1 MMKKTSYLA
10 AVAVLLSACSQIP
23 DEAYFNRGSPY
34 SLLDASS
41 EVVNVALVSEDS
53 VAEVVQWVDQDQP
66 TQAELYCL
74 DGDPVCMQTLETL
87 EMFRVPVHY
96 VSAADNNLV
105 LIYDRIVA
113 RDCDNRYMD
122 NPVNPYNLSHKSFGC
137 STAVNMVQM
146 VGDKRQ
152 FTSPALLDFRDG
164 DKAVQDYETYMNPL
178 STEEFGSSSQ
188 GGGLNQAFS
197 SGQ

>member
-1 MMKKTSYLA
+1 MKKTSYLA
-10 AVAVLLSACSQIP
+10 TIAVLLSACSQIP
-23 DEAYFNRGSPY
+23 DEAYTNRGSPF

-53 VAEVVQWVDQDQP
+53 VAEVVQWIDQDQP

-105 LIYDRIVA
+105 LIYDRIIA
-113 RDCDNRYMD
+113 RDCDNRYVD
-122 NPVNPYNLSHKSFGC
+122 NPINPYNLSHKSFGC
-137 STAVNMVQM
+137 SLSVNMVQM

-164 DKAVQDYETYMNPL
+164 DRAVQDYQTYLKPM
-178 STEEFGSSSQ
+178 STEEFEAGGATLQQSFQSQ
-188 GGGLNQAFS
+188 
-197 SGQ
+197 